1 MTLPADIARQAV
13 PISQSCLIAYD
24 QRLAL
29 GQLQGAREALLDAL
43 SQAPEQESLA
53 CGRALVL
60 RGDLEAAHDVF
71 AAAAV
76 RHPSSGELCVGLAG
90 LCWQMHRHAQA
101 ETLLRDRL
109 STHPRDVAAAFL
121 LVRLLR
127 EQGRMQAAADVMHQL
142 FDHGPHDANTVIEA
156 VEMLDNYGR
165 IQDASSICEAAIA
178 GGSEDPRIH
187 AYAGMLDIQLG
198 QFQRAREHYNFA
210 LAHDAQAVEWNI
222 PIGLSDLQRYRDA
235 NHPDFVLFREVLG
248 RAELSDKARTTTLFA
263 LGKAHDDI
271 GNYAQAARYFSEA
284 NARVHATSTWS
295 RKHWKRAIEA
305 RVAAPAYSWALPA
318 PADWTPVFIVGVPR
332 SGTTL
337 LAELIA
343 RHPQV
348 CNRGELGWLQTVA
361 QRLSL
366 IPPGRREPYEEAAA
380 LYAAQLRQDD
390 SDAHWFIDKQPL
402 NLLHVDLIMALWP
415 NARIIHCQRDARDT
429 ALSLWSQSFHD
440 QAHDYAYDFN
450 DIAAVI
456 QGSRR
461 LMSHWGERYPASI
474 RTVNYETLVRAPDE
488 SVTSLMEWLGL
499 PAGGAADRAQS
510 NHGISTASAWQARQP
525 VYTSSAGRWRG
536 YAPYLP
542 ELLRI
547 PEH

>member
-1 MTLPADIARQAV
+1 MTLPADTPPQAL
-13 PISQSCLIAYD
+13 PASQSCLLAYD
-24 QRLAL
+24 RQLAQ
-29 GQLQGAREALLDAL
+29 GQARAARQALLDAL

-76 RHPSSGELCVGLAG
+76 RYPTSGELCIGLAG

-101 ETLLRDRL
+101 ETLLRHRL
-109 STHPRDVAAAFL
+109 STCPNDVAATFL

-127 EQGRMQAAADVMHQL
+127 EEGRMQAAAGVMHQL
-142 FDHGPHDANTVIEA
+142 FDHGPHAADTVIEA

-165 IQDASSICEAAIA
+165 VQDASSICEAAIA
-178 GGSEDPRIH
+178 GGCEDPRLH

-198 QFQRAREHYNFA
+198 QFQRAREHYDFA

-222 PIGLSDLQRYRDA
+222 PIGLSDLQRYQDA
-235 NHPDFVLFREVLG
+235 NHPDFALFREVLG
-248 RAELSDKARTTTLFA
+248 RAGLSDKARTTTLFA

-271 GNYAQAARYFSEA
+271 ADYAQAARYFSEA
-284 NARVHATSTWS
+284 NARVQATSTWS

-305 RVAAPAYSWALPA
+305 RVAAPAYPWALAA
-318 PADWTPVFIVGVPR
+318 PTDWTPVFIVGVPR

-361 QRLSL
+361 QRVSL
-366 IPPGRREPYEEAAA
+366 TPPGRREPFEEAAA

-390 SDAHWFIDKQPL
+390 SDARWFIDKQPL
-402 NLLHVDLIMALWP
+402 NLLHIDLIMALWP

-456 QGSRR
+456 QGCRR
-461 LMSHWGERYPASI
+461 LMSHWSQRYPASI
-474 RTVNYETLVRAPDE
+474 RTVNYEALVAAPDE
-488 SVTSLMEWLGL
+488 TVRSLREWLGL
-499 PAGGAADRAQS
+499 PGGTDTDRAQV
-510 NHGISTASAWQARQP
+510 NQGISTASAWQARQP

-536 YAPYLP
+536 YAPYVP
-542 ELLRI
+542 ALLRI

>member
-1 MTLPADIARQAV
+1 MTLPADIPLQAL
-13 PISQSCLIAYD
+13 PISQSCLVAYD
-24 QRLAL
+24 QHLAQ
-29 GQLQGAREALLDAL
+29 GQVQAARQALLDAL

-60 RGDLEAAHDVF
+60 RGDLEAAHGVF

-76 RHPSSGELCVGLAG
+76 RYPASGDLCIGLAG

-101 ETLLRDRL
+101 ETLLHNRL
-109 STHPRDVAAAFL
+109 SKHPNDVPATFL

-127 EQGRMQAAADVMHQL
+127 EQGRMQAAAGVMHQL
-142 FDHGPHDANTVIEA
+142 FDHGPHNADTVIEA

-165 IQDASSICEAAIA
+165 TQDAASICEAAIA
-178 GGSEDPRIH
+178 NGSEDPRIH

-222 PIGLSDLQRYRDA
+222 PIGLSDLQRYQDA
-235 NHPDFVLFREVLG
+235 NHPDFALFREVLG
-248 RAELSDKARTTTLFA
+248 RAGLSDKARTTTLFA

-271 GNYAQAARYFSEA
+271 ADYAQAAQYFSEA

-305 RVAAPAYSWALPA
+305 RVAAPVYPWALAA
-318 PADWTPVFIVGVPR
+318 PTAWTPVFIVGVPR

-366 IPPGRREPYEEAAA
+366 IPPGHREPFEEAAA

-429 ALSLWSQSFHD
+429 ALSLWSQSFND
-440 QAHDYAYDFN
+440 QAHDYSYDFN

-456 QGSRR
+456 HGCRR
-461 LMSHWGERYPASI
+461 LMSHWGGRYPESI
-474 RTVNYETLVRAPDE
+474 RTVNYEALVAAPDE
-488 SVTSLMEWLGL
+488 SIMSLMEWLGL
-499 PAGGAADRAQS
+499 PARSTTDRAPS
-510 NHGISTASAWQARQP
+510 NLAISTASAWQARQP